1 MAYNYQHNRVR
12 PGPMDILDQ
21 IDVRVVEVPAGNLV
35 RVSMVVST
43 HLNDDQ
49 VGWLFG

>member
-1 MAYNYQHNRVR
+1 
-12 PGPMDILDQ
+12 MDILNQ